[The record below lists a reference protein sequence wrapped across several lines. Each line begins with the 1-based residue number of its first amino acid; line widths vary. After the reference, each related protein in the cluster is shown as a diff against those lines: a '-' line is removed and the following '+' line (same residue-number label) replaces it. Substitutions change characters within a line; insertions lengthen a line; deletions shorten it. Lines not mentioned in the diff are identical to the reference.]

1 MQAIH
6 AEGRVNHI
14 NQLFLHS
21 FAASRNWRLSLA
33 RNRITEEGMAKSSEA
48 PNEQTFETAIG
59 RLEGLV
65 EEMERDDLPL
75 ERLIVNYEEGIKLVK
90 TCQQKLAEA
99 EKKIEI
105 IQRQA
110 NADPELK
117 AFDPEARADS
127 PGPLR
132 KPGPRD
138 ANLF

>member
-1 MQAIH
+1 MPK
-6 AEGRVNHI
+6 N
-14 NQLFLHS
+14 
-21 FAASRNWRLSLA
+21 
-33 RNRITEEGMAKSSEA
+33 SEA

-75 ERLIVNYEEGIKLVK
+75 ERLIVNYEEGIRLVK
-90 TCQQKLAEA
+90 TCQQTLTEA

-117 AFDPEARADS
+117 AFDPDAKGDS
-127 PGPLR
+127 PAPSR

>member
-1 MQAIH
+1 
-6 AEGRVNHI
+6 
-14 NQLFLHS
+14 
-21 FAASRNWRLSLA
+21 
-33 RNRITEEGMAKSSEA
+33 MAKSSEA

-59 RLEGLV
+59 RLESLV
-65 EEMERDDLPL
+65 GDMEREDLPL

-99 EKKIEI
+99 ERKIEI

-117 AFDPEARADS
+117 PFDPEAKADS
-127 PGPLR
+127 PAPSR

>member
-1 MQAIH
+1 MP
-6 AEGRVNHI
+6 
-14 NQLFLHS
+14 
-21 FAASRNWRLSLA
+21 
-33 RNRITEEGMAKSSEA
+33 KSSEA
-48 PNEQTFETAIG
+48 QNEQTFETAIC
-59 RLEGLV
+59 RLENLV
-65 EEMERDDLPL
+65 AEMESEDLPL

-110 NADPELK
+110 NADLELK
-117 AFDPEARADS
+117 AFDPEAKADS
-127 PGPLR
+127 PAPSR

>member
-1 MQAIH
+1 
-6 AEGRVNHI
+6 
-14 NQLFLHS
+14 
-21 FAASRNWRLSLA
+21 
-33 RNRITEEGMAKSSEA
+33 MAKSSETSS
-48 PNEQTFETAIG
+48 EQTFETAIG

-65 EEMERDDLPL
+65 EEMESQDLPL

-110 NADPELK
+110 GADPELK
-117 AFDPEARADS
+117 PFDPEAKADS
-127 PGPLR
+127 PAPAR
-132 KPGPRD
+132 KAGPRD